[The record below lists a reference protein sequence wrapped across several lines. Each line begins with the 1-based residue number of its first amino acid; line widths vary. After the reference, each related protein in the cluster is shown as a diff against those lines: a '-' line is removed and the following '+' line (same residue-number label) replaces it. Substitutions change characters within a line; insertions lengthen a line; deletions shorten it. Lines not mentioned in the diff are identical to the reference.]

1 MRDDHLDR
9 RRARDVRARGPDV
22 LLLRPELP
30 HSLRSRSGSL
40 PRHGVKL
47 ENSFEV
53 TASTEA
59 AWDLLMDVPR
69 VIPCMPGAELIETI
83 DESHWKARMRVKL
96 GPISLSFLTDVSR
109 EEVDEAGRRV
119 KLATKAR
126 EERGRGAANA
136 TIESSLSSAEGGT
149 RVTTVTD
156 LALTGMAAQFGRGLV
171 QDVTA
176 QLLESFA
183 YRLEQQLVARPENSS
198 APAPTPAPAPAQPRP
213 VSGLKLGHAAMRSML
228 ARHKNVTAFIW
239 AAFFFVYLW
248 LGMLAVDVSGA
259 NAFIFSA
266 LLGGAIYLFVR
277 ICTDD
282 DRSWRRRWVP
292 TR

>member
-1 MRDDHLDR
+1 
-9 RRARDVRARGPDV
+9 
-22 LLLRPELP
+22 
-30 HSLRSRSGSL
+30 
-40 PRHGVKL
+40 VKL

-53 TASTEA
+53 SASEEA

-83 DESHWKARMRVKL
+83 DETHWKARMRVKL
-96 GPISLSFLTDVSR
+96 GPISLSFLADVSR

-136 TIESSLSSAEGGT
+136 TIESSLASADG
-149 RVTTVTD
+149 RAQVTTVTD
-156 LALTGMAAQFGRGLV
+156 LALTGMAAQFGRGLI

-183 YRLEQQLVARPENSS
+183 YCLEQQLVTEQPDNPSEAAPVA
-198 APAPTPAPAPAQPRP
+198 APAPPRP

-228 ARHKNVTAFIW
+228 ARHKTFTSFLW

-259 NAFIFSA
+259 NAFIFAALSA
-266 LLGGAIYLFVR
+266 GAIFLFIR
-277 ICTDD
+277 ICSDEDPT
-282 DRSWRRRWVP
+282 WQRRWAP
-292 TR
+292 I

>member
-1 MRDDHLDR
+1 
-9 RRARDVRARGPDV
+9 
-22 LLLRPELP
+22 
-30 HSLRSRSGSL
+30 
-40 PRHGVKL
+40 VKL

-53 TASTEA
+53 TASAEA
-59 AWDLLMDVPR
+59 AWELLMDVPR
-69 VIPCMPGAELIETI
+69 VIPCMPGAELIETV
-83 DESHWKARMRVKL
+83 DETHWKARMRVKL

-109 EEVDEAGRRV
+109 EEVDEAGHRV

-136 TIESSLSSAEGGT
+136 TIESSLASAEGRT
-149 RVTTVTD
+149 QVTTVTD

-171 QDVTA
+171 QDVAA

-183 YRLEQQLVARPENSS
+183 YCLEQQLVTQPENPS
-198 APAPTPAPAPAQPRP
+198 APAVVAAPPRP

-228 ARHKNVTAFIW
+228 ARHKNVTALMW
-239 AAFFFVYLW
+239 ASFFFLYLW

-266 LLGGAIYLFVR
+266 LLAAAIYLFVR
-277 ICTDD
+277 TCSEEDPG
-282 DRSWRRRWVP
+282 RRRQWARVP
-292 TR
+292 

>member
-1 MRDDHLDR
+1 
-9 RRARDVRARGPDV
+9 
-22 LLLRPELP
+22 
-30 HSLRSRSGSL
+30 
-40 PRHGVKL
+40 VKL

-109 EEVDEAGRRV
+109 EEVDEAARRV
-119 KLATKAR
+119 KLATKAK

-136 TIESSLSSAEGGT
+136 TIESSLASAEGRT

-156 LALTGMAAQFGRGLV
+156 LALTGMAAQFGRGLI

-183 YRLEQQLVARPENSS
+183 YCLEQQLVTEQPDNPSEA
-198 APAPTPAPAPAQPRP
+198 APVAAAPRP
-213 VSGLKLGHAAMRSML
+213 VSGLRLGHAAMRSML
-228 ARHKNVTAFIW
+228 ARHKTFTSLLW
-239 AAFFFVYLW
+239 AGFFFLYLW

-259 NAFIFSA
+259 NAFIFAA
-266 LLGGAIYLFVR
+266 LFAGAIFLFIR
-277 ICTDD
+277 ICGDED
-282 DRSWRRRWVP
+282 PAWQRRWAPV
-292 TR
+292 